1 MAKGTVR
8 LTLDLSNEIDEKLT
22 EISKRKGITKAE
34 AMRRAFA
41 LLAVADKEEQK
52 PGVFSLGI
60 VRETADHG
68 LEAVGRVIGV

>member
-52 PGVFSLGI
+52 TGGFSLGI

-68 LEAVGRVIGV
+68 LEAVGRIIGV